1 MGSFLTE
8 GWWCLLGGALPS
20 DFHRFKAI
28 LDEVSLS
35 EKLFIMVHYPL
46 VNIQH
51 TKKTDGKITMLL
63 MGEST
68 INGSFR

>member
-8 GWWCLLGGALPS
+8 DWWCLKLGGALPS

-28 LDEVSLS
+28 LDEVALS
-35 EKLFIMVHYPL
+35 EKFFIMVHYPL

-51 TKKTDGKITMLL
+51 TKKL
-63 MGEST
+63 MGKSPCY
-68 INGSFR
+68 